1 MKTDQPTPIRK
12 VGIYDRPASADRP
25 RRGWVIL
32 AIAIAVVCVW
42 SFFLLS
48 TR

>member
-1 MKTDQPTPIRK
+1 MKTDHPTPIRK
-12 VGIYDRPASADRP
+12 VGIYERPASADRL
-25 RRGWVIL
+25 RRGWVIW

-42 SFFLLS
+42 SFIYFS